1 MKNTFK
7 KLLIGASMVVGASA
21 MVSVPAHAASLTGAS
36 IGGSNLNDYFV
47 YDVNANNQTVKV
59 QGSQANIQKVLAGSA
74 ASPTGNV
81 ELAASSETSGFN
93 FNNNTTLTGQ
103 IGGKNITLSSLT
115 ASDWTSNVG
124 GGLTFAQK
132 WFNDALTANGFGSII
147 GSSNFLAQGIYNA
160 ALVKFNTTGGRQ
172 RFSDP
177 NISYVNQDDNTGEI
191 KIGLAG
197 HFDATS
203 LLFAGLSTQ
212 QQGLVNTFRTKAG
225 PIQAS
230 EIVKVSYNGGPS
242 QLLYSFSA
250 TQSGLVAADDNRS
263 HNGNYEVSFQG
274 VRPTQ
279 AVPEPSVMLG
289 VFGVASVFGVRRK
302 LKKVQA

>member
-21 MVSVPAHAASLTGAS
+21 IASAPAHAASLTGAS
-36 IGGSNLNDYFV
+36 IGGSNQNDYFV
-47 YDVNANNQTVKV
+47 YDVVNGKTQTVDKNP
-59 QGSQANIQKVLAGSA
+59 ANIQKVLGGSV

-115 ASDWTSNVG
+115 ASDWNSTVT

-132 WFNDALTANGFGSII
+132 WFNDALTANGFGSIV
-147 GSSNFLAQGIYNA
+147 GSSNVLAQGIYNA

-177 NISYVNQDDNTGEI
+177 NISYVNQDDSTGEI

-197 HFDATS
+197 HLDATS

-212 QQGLVNTFRTKAG
+212 QQGLVNTFRTKTG

-250 TQSGLVAADDNRS
+250 TESGLVAADDNRS
-263 HNGNYEVSFQG
+263 HNGNYEVKFQG
-274 VRPTQ
+274 IVPPQ

-302 LKKVQA
+302 LKKAQA

>member
-1 MKNTFK
+1 MKKTVR
-7 KLLIGASMVVGASA
+7 KLLIGASMVVSANA
-21 MVSVPAHAASLTGAS
+21 MVSAPVHAASLTNIS
-36 IGGSNLNDYFV
+36 IGGSNASDYFV
-47 YDVNANNQTVKV
+47 YDVNGNNTVRVQNSLANV
-59 QGSQANIQKVLAGSA
+59 QKALNGNA
-74 ASPTGNV
+74 ASPGGNV
-81 ELAASSETSGFN
+81 ELAASSEARGFD
-93 FNNNTTLTGQ
+93 FTKNTTLTGQ
-103 IGGKNITLSSLT
+103 IGGKDITLSSLT
-115 ASDWTSNVG
+115 MADWSSSVG

-132 WFNDALTANGFGSII
+132 WFNDALTANGFGGII
-147 GSSNFLAQGIYNA
+147 GSAIYNA
-160 ALVKFNTTGGRQ
+160 AFAKFNINGGYQ

-203 LLFAGLSTQ
+203 LLFAGLSVQ
-212 QQGLVNTFRTKAG
+212 EQLLINSFRTKTG

-242 QLLYSFSA
+242 QFLYSFNA
-250 TQSGLVAADDNRS
+250 TRSGLVAADDSMS

-274 VRPTQ
+274 IVPTSQ

-289 VFGVASVFGVRRK
+289 MLGVAGAFGVRRK
-302 LKKVQA
+302 LKKAQA

>member
-7 KLLIGASMVVGASA
+7 KLLIGASIVVGASA
-21 MVSVPAHAASLTGAS
+21 MASVPAHAASLTGAS
-36 IGGSNLNDYFV
+36 IGGSNQNDYFV
-47 YDVNANNQTVKV
+47 YDVVNGKTQTVDKNP
-59 QGSQANIQKVLAGSA
+59 ANIQKVLGGSA

-147 GSSNFLAQGIYNA
+147 GSSNVTARTLYNTA
-160 ALVKFNTTGGRQ
+160 FGLFNNSGGRQ

-203 LLFAGLSTQ
+203 LLFSGLSTQ

-242 QLLYSFSA
+242 QLLYSFNA
-250 TQSGLVAADDNRS
+250 TQSRLVAADDARS

-274 VRPTQ
+274 VAPTQ

-289 VFGVASVFGVRRK
+289 VFGVASVFAVRRK
-302 LKKVQA
+302 LKKAQA